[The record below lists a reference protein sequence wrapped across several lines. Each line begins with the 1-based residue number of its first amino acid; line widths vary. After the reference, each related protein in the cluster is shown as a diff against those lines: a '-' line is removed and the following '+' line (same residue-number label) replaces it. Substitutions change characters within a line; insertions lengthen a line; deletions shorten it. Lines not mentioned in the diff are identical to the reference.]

1 IGLMVGISM
10 VWMPAQTNGLNEL
23 PPELYPHGTAVMNT
37 LQQVAG
43 AIGTAIAII
52 ILTSGMAKYLHDSP
66 APTKLTEM
74 ANAMTFGSQNV
85 FLFTLTVT
93 LIGLAMAF
101 FIRRVVV
108 KHASMNS
115 IH

>member
-1 IGLMVGISM
+1 
-10 VWMPAQTNGLNEL
+10 VWMPAQTNGLNQL

-43 AIGTAIAII
+43 AIGTAIAISL
-52 ILTSGMAKYLHDSP
+52 LTSGMEKYLHNSP
-66 APTKLTEM
+66 TPTEQTEL
-74 ANAMTFGSQNV
+74 AKAMTLGSQNV
-85 FLFTLTVT
+85 FLFAMIVT

-108 KHASMNS
+108 NHAAMNP
-115 IH
+115 H